1 MMGQLC
7 CSELPENLPGI
18 IPPEKTM
25 AENCI
30 LPVSSSMNCFFEMLD
45 YEFHRA
51 VRYKNAVTLI
61 FIKLCHIDDI
71 VGIYGQFTA
80 ERIVSEIERIIRN
93 NIRLTDRGFMYGK
106 DEYMIILPQ
115 TSKHNAN
122 HIIPKLQRL
131 IEDYHFSNER
141 GMSFNLNPKFGVASF
156 PFNEDA
162 TNDDIKAVNSMK
174 IKDCNSITNVNN
186 HSPVS

>member
-1 MMGQLC
+1 MVGQLC
-7 CSELPENLPGI
+7 YSEPPDNLPDI
-18 IPPEKTM
+18 MSPEKTM

-30 LPVSSSMNCFFEMLD
+30 LSAPSSMNGFFEVLE

-61 FIKLCHIDDI
+61 FIKLCRLDDI
-71 VGIYGQFTA
+71 VGICGQLTA
-80 ERIVSEIERIIRN
+80 ERIVSEIERIIRT

-115 TSKHNAN
+115 TSKHNAS

-141 GMSFNLNPKFGVASF
+141 GMSFNLNPKFGIASF
-156 PFNEDA
+156 PFNERSIEKSIN
-162 TNDDIKAVNSMK
+162 TVNCTKMK
-174 IKDCNSITNVNN
+174 ECNAIINVNN
-186 HSPVS
+186 RSPVS